1 MKGISDEETV
11 FLAADH
17 GPIMKRS
24 IDFVFQILL
33 PKDKKFYPLFDQACA
48 NLESISYVFVESMKG
63 DGVARIQSL
72 EEINR
77 LEKQGDEITHAI
89 ISELSTTF
97 IVPFD
102 REDIQALANSIDD
115 IVDLIYG
122 TAKRIDL
129 YKVHVIAP
137 EMIRLSEIICE
148 CALEL
153 RAALKAMRNL
163 RNAGVVSQKMQQIN
177 KLENEADTIMNQF
190 VGKLFREE
198 KDAMNLMRQQEV
210 ITMLELATDKCE
222 DAANILQ
229 SVLIKF
235 S

>member
-1 MKGISDEETV
+1 MSPTQPNEV
-11 FLAADH
+11 FLANDD

-24 IDFVFQILL
+24 LDFIFQLLL
-33 PKDKKFYPLFDQACA
+33 PKDKRFYPLFDQACA
-48 NLESISYVFVESMKG
+48 NLESISHVFLESMKG

-137 EMIRLSEIICE
+137 EMIRLSEILYE

-190 VGKLFREE
+190 VGMLFREE
-198 KDAMNLMRQQEV
+198 KNATNLMRQQEV
-210 ITMLELATDKCE
+210 ATMLELATDKCE
-222 DAANILQ
+222 DAANIIQ

>member
-1 MKGISDEETV
+1 MSTANEEEAV
-11 FLAADH
+11 FLAAND
-17 GPIMKRS
+17 GLIMKRS

-33 PKDKKFYPLFDQACA
+33 PKDKKFYPLFDSACA
-48 NLESISYVFVESMKG
+48 NLEEISKLFVQSMKG
-63 DGVARIQSL
+63 DGVLRIQSL

-89 ISELSTTF
+89 KSELSTTF

-129 YKVHVIAP
+129 YKVHVITP
-137 EMIRLSEIICE
+137 EMIRLSEIIYE
-148 CALEL
+148 CAIEL
-153 RAALKAMRNL
+153 RAALRAMRNL
-163 RNAGVVSQKMQQIN
+163 RNAGIVRQKMQQIN
-177 KLENEADTIMNQF
+177 LLENEADLIMNQF

-198 KDAMNLMRQQEV
+198 KDATNLMRQQEV

-222 DAANILQ
+222 DAANVLQ
-229 SVLIKF
+229 SVLVKF

>member
-1 MKGISDEETV
+1 MSPTQHTEL
-11 FLAADH
+11 FLAKDD

-24 IDFVFQILL
+24 LDFIFQLLL

-137 EMIRLSEIICE
+137 EMIRLSEIIYE

-198 KDAMNLMRQQEV
+198 KDATNLMRQQEV

-222 DAANILQ
+222 DAAGVLQ
-229 SVLIKF
+229 SVVVKF

>member
-1 MKGISDEETV
+1 MKIQSQPAEG
-11 FLAADH
+11 FLAHDE

-24 IDFVFQILL
+24 LDFVFQLLL

-48 NLESISYVFVESMKG
+48 NLESISHLFAQSMKG
-63 DGVARIQSL
+63 DSVARIQSL
-72 EEINR
+72 DEITR

-102 REDIQALANSIDD
+102 REDIQALANALDD

-129 YKVHVIAP
+129 YKVHIVTP
-137 EMIRLSEIICE
+137 EMIRLSVIIYE
-148 CALEL
+148 CAIEL
-153 RAALKAMRNL
+153 RSALRAMRNL
-163 RNAGVVSQKMQQIN
+163 RNARVVRQKMQQIN
-177 KLENEADTIMNQF
+177 LLENEADTIMNQY

-198 KDAMNLMRQQEV
+198 KDATNLMRQQEI

-222 DAANILQ
+222 DAANVLQ
-229 SVLIKF
+229 TVMVKF